1 MAALSFPTTLRR
13 NERRNHVT
21 TKLVRLAGLVLAL
34 TAVFAGTASAHMPK
48 TITIRHQA
56 RGCHAWSFANGP
68 YKASLKVTVDRDTSL
83 KFLNIDVMP
92 HRLVQ
97 LAGPK
102 AMLMTP
108 NMNHMSAQ
116 AWVSFRRGGVYKFG
130 TKAGED
136 YKDMRAM
143 MKTIGEDNV
152 LRLTVIVK

>member
-1 MAALSFPTTLRR
+1 M
-13 NERRNHVT
+13 
-21 TKLVRLAGLVLAL
+21 TKLFQLAGLGLAL

-48 TITIRHQA
+48 TITIRHQSH
-56 RGCHAWSFANGP
+56 GCHAWSFVNGP

-83 KFLNIDVMP
+83 KVVNIDVMP

-97 LAGPK
+97 VAGPK

-116 AWVSFRRGGVYKFG
+116 AWVSFRQRGVYTFR

-136 YKDMRAM
+136 YKDMRGM
-143 MKTIGEDNV
+143 TTTIGKDYV
-152 LRLTVIVK
+152 LRLTVVVK